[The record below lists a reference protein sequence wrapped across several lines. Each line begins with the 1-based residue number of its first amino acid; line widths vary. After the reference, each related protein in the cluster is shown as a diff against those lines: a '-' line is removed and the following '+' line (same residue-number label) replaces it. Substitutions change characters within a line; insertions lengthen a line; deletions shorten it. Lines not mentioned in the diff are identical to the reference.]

1 MGRFRISTWGQ
12 GFLGLALLGASSCV
26 PPQRGT
32 ARVGQAVPAPTPRQL
47 LRDLALDVPGD
58 MAGLEGPGL
67 EGPGM
72 EGPGMEG
79 LPATLRASIADDA
92 APAYADAAP
101 PFLAQMRSRNDA
113 QRAADCLT
121 AAVYYEA
128 RSETVDG
135 QRAVAQVVLN
145 RVRDRAFP
153 HSVCGVVYQGSNR
166 RTGCQFSFTCDGSMA
181 HRRDP
186 FSWER
191 ARAVAEAALA
201 GSVYAPVGRAT
212 FYHTSAI
219 LPWWASSLARIGS
232 VGAHIFYRW
241 RGAMDG
247 ALSFRAAY
255 AGVEP
260 GAAQVAPDF
269 AMGDATAQT
278 AILYRD
284 SSSDRGVT
292 VHRGKMTAAA
302 SVDAPAAGIA
312 KAPRM
317 TMAAGVRVHQGR
329 EAPQTIVTD
338 GATIGEETDPI

>member
-1 MGRFRISTWGQ
+1 VGRFRISYLGQ
-12 GFLGLALLGASSCV
+12 GFLAGALLAASSCV
-26 PPQRGT
+26 PPRGGT
-32 ARVGQAVPAPTPRQL
+32 ARVGQAVPPPTPRQL
-47 LRDLALDVPGD
+47 LRGLALEVPGL
-58 MAGLEGPGL
+58 AGLPD
-67 EGPGM
+67 
-72 EGPGMEG
+72 
-79 LPATLRASIADDA
+79 TLRATVADDA
-92 APAYADAAP
+92 APAFAVAAP
-101 PFLAQMRSRNDA
+101 PFFPQMRSQDDA
-113 QRAADCLT
+113 QRAAECLT

-128 RSETVDG
+128 RSEPVDG

-181 HRRDP
+181 YRRDP
-186 FSWER
+186 AAWDR

-201 GSVYAPVGRAT
+201 GSVYAPVGGAT

-260 GAAQVAPDF
+260 GSATSTPV
-269 AMGDATAQT
+269 DATAQ
-278 AILYRD
+278 ASALYRD
-284 SSSDRGVT
+284 SSADGGVA
-292 VHRGKMTAAA
+292 VHRGAMTPPAGVAAA
-302 SVDAPAAGIA
+302 PVAAARLPQVRTVAGG
-312 KAPRM
+312 
-317 TMAAGVRVHQGR
+317 AGVRIHVGVA
-329 EAPQTIVTD
+329 APHTIVTE
-338 GATIGEETDPI
+338 GATIGEETGPI